1 MSAWTSSEGERRK
14 EPRYP
19 ASCRCWVEQDTMT
32 LLGTATNLSHSG
44 MFLRTLPLIK
54 EGSLVDLKLTI
65 EQGVVVVR
73 GQVRWTSRPE
83 DEATAQPAA
92 PGLGISFIEVAGGQD
107 LLSRFVQ
114 RAALEDGH

>member
-1 MSAWTSSEGERRK
+1 MAVWNPAEGDRRK

-44 MFLRTLPLIK
+44 MFLRTLPIIK
-54 EGSLVDLKLTI
+54 EGSEVDLKLTI
-65 EQGVVVVR
+65 EQGVVVAR
-73 GQVRWTSRPE
+73 GRVRWTSRPE
-83 DEATAQPAA
+83 DEADSQLTA
-92 PGLGISFIEVAGGQD
+92 PGLGISFIEVAGGQE

-114 RAALEDGH
+114 RAALGDRD